1 MTTITVLCSYC
12 AKTPLSLVKA
22 MEDMVVPKLYMGFAI
37 LSRVA
42 ELIIYIFIFMRQT
55 EIESRATTYIVKGDE
70 TVMYRR

>member
-1 MTTITVLCSYC
+1 
-12 AKTPLSLVKA
+12 
-22 MEDMVVPKLYMGFAI
+22 MEDMVVPKLYMGFAV